1 MPFCGPTPADIDR
14 AVRAWID
21 TESPLDGEFDSAE
34 GFVDIEQ
41 LANRIG
47 RSMARQLA
55 ERALHRQADA
65 EPAEGPCPQCARSCR
80 LTPHKRLLTTV
91 AGEVAYPEPAS
102 RCPACRRDFLSGTPE
117 VAPR

>member
-1 MPFCGPTPADIDR
+1 MPFRGPTPADIDR

-34 GFVDIEQ
+34 AFVDIEQ

-47 RSMARQLA
+47 RSMARPLA
-55 ERALHRQADA
+55 ERALHRHADA
-65 EPAEGPCPQCARSCR
+65 QPAEGPCPQCARSCR
-80 LTPHKRLLTTV
+80 LTRHKRLLTTV
-91 AGEVAYPEPAS
+91 AGEVAYSEPAS
-102 RCPACRRDFLSGTPE
+102 HCPACRRDFFSGTSE